1 MKQSISVDGNGES
14 LTVVYEPAP
23 HQRLTIQYASKSRDA
38 RLVLPVAETEV
49 AEFLRDL
56 RDE

>member
-1 MKQSISVDGNGES
+1 MISVDGNGES
-14 LTVVYEPAP
+14 LTVVYDPAP
-23 HQRLTIQYASKSRDA
+23 HQRLTIHYASKSRDA
-38 RLVLPVAETEV
+38 RLVIPVAETEV